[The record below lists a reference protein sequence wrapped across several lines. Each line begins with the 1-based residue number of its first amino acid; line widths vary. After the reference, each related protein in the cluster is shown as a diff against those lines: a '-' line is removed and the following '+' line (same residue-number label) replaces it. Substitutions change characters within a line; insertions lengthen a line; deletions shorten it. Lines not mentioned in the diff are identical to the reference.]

1 MGGIA
6 FSHQLVSMYA
16 GTIGEWSR
24 FLIALIAFFCIF
36 GSTITVVDGYSRALA
51 ESLQLLRNKEGYSE
65 RSFTYWVVFVAIACM
80 AILFFFKSALL
91 VMLGFA
97 MTMAFMTTPFFAWMN
112 HHLVKTTDMPDEL
125 RPGKSLAAL
134 SYAGLIYLFGFMALF
149 VWWKW
154 LM

>member
-1 MGGIA
+1 M
-6 FSHQLVSMYA
+6 LYEV
-16 GTIGEWSR
+16 
-24 FLIALIAFFCIF
+24 
-36 GSTITVVDGYSRALA
+36 ITYSRALA

-125 RPGKSLAAL
+125 RPGKSDRRGRSRLAGRQCRHRRGAERRIHRHL
-134 SYAGLIYLFGFMALF
+134 RGVGTARRR
-149 VWWKW
+149 
-154 LM
+154 